1 MYYPQKVNRYWLLV
15 IGYWLLHPVTSNQHP
30 ASSIQYPAYRF
41 GIADCGFQIEIISTV
56 NRLKDLRSTEQ

>member
-1 MYYPQKVNRYWLLV
+1 M
-15 IGYWLLHPVTSNQHP
+15 TSNQHP